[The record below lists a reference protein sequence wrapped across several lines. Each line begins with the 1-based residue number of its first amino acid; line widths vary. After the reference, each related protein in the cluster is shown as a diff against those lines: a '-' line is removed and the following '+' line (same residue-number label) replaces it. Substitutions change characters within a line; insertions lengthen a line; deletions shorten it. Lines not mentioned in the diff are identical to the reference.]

1 MLAYLLKSTLCMGIL
16 LLVYLFFLEKE
27 KMHQFNRFYLLGS
40 ILFSLIIPLITIT
53 KQIPV
58 LTEIPVTYFT
68 TLENIHTEHSAI
80 SPMPINNSPANPI
93 PFLPILYCLI
103 AAILLGRFV
112 RNLYKLSL
120 TASKNRSVILD
131 GARLILL
138 KENIVSHTF
147 LKNIFINEEGYTNL
161 SIEKEILTHEL
172 AHVKQ
177 RHSFDIIFL
186 ELLQIIFW
194 FNPLLTLYKRAIQ
207 LNHEFLADDAVLTTH
222 PDVSAY
228 QNLLLDKLSQ
238 PGHFQLAS
246 PFNFSITKKRLVM
259 MTKEI
264 NQSRILVKKLV
275 LLPFLVLAVLVFSSK
290 IISAQENPSISKVN
304 GIDLPATKEGASKE
318 LLDEYEAIIKKNM
331 TKTKS
336 GQEIIGRVTD
346 SERNKL
352 ESIYKQMNRAQRD
365 TANVRFIKN
374 LATIKKAIPT
384 QKQFDSWKDTGEYG
398 IWIDD
403 IKVKNEVLSKYKA
416 EDFSYYSVSNLNYNE
431 TAKKNIMTKYGLHSM
446 YSHQLNL
453 MTNTYYEK
461 YYKRHLSDPENI
473 MMYRIRY
480 DKNKNQSYLREVD

>member
-40 ILFSLIIPLITIT
+40 ILFSLIIPLITII

-80 SPMPINNSPANPI
+80 SPVPINNSRANPI

-103 AAILLGRFV
+103 AAVLLVRFV

-147 LKNIFINEEGYTNL
+147 LKNIFINEEDYTNL
-161 SIEKEILTHEL
+161 SIEKDILTHEL

-194 FNPLLTLYKRAIQ
+194 FNSLLILYKRAIQ

-259 MTKEI
+259 MTKEM
-264 NQSRILVKKLV
+264 NQSRILVKKIV

-290 IISAQENPSISKVN
+290 IISAQENPSTSKVL
-304 GIDLPATKEGASKE
+304 GINLPATKDGASKE
-318 LLDEYEAIIKKNM
+318 LLNEYEVIIKKNM
-331 TKTKS
+331 TKTKN
-336 GQEIIGRVTD
+336 GTEIIGHVTTT
-346 SERNKL
+346 ERNRL
-352 ESIYKQMNRAQRD
+352 EIIYKQMNQNQRD
-365 TANVRFIKN
+365 ETKVIFTKKIPPF
-374 LATIKKAIPT
+374 KKAIPT
-384 QKQFDSWKDTGEYG
+384 EKQFESFKDTAKYG
-398 IWIDD
+398 VWIDD
-403 IKVKNEVLSKYKA
+403 KKVKNEVLAKYKA
-416 EDFSYYSVSNLNYNE
+416 EDFSHFSISNLRYTE
-431 TAKKNIMTKYGLHSM
+431 EMKKNVMTMFGLHSM
-446 YSHQLNL
+446 YAFQLDL
-453 MTNTYYEK
+453 MTNTYYEN
-461 YYKRHLSDPENI
+461 YYKESMAGPDYD
-473 MMYRIRY
+473 MFYRIKY
-480 DKNKNQSYLREVD
+480 DKKRDFRMLIN